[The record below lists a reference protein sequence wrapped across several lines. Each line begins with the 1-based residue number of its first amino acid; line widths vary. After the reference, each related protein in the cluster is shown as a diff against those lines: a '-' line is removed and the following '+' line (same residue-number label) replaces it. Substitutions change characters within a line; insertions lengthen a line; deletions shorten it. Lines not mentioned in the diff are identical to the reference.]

1 MRVVPVLALGVIAAV
16 VFIQWQLVRNRRVS
30 DPPAVNPVVLPTARA
45 PRGPLSGRNLGVVV
59 GHWSRNDAFY
69 DPGAVCSDA
78 AGQPYLTEL
87 EVNQDIAARLVP
99 QLEERG
105 AQVWVLEELDPRMA
119 GLYADL
125 VLSLHADSCAPV
137 EATGFKAAYLPTSGA
152 RERESRFVT
161 CLQEHYAARTGL
173 AWHAHSITRD
183 MTHYH
188 MHEKVHLHTPS
199 IILEM
204 GFMGGDQRLLT
215 TEQAAVVDGI
225 RESILCFFAP
235 AP

>member
-1 MRVVPVLALGVIAAV
+1 MRVVPVLAIGVIAAV

-69 DPGAVCSDA
+69 DPGAVCLDA
-78 AGQPYLTEL
+78 AGQAYLTEL

-137 EATGFKAAYLPTSGA
+137 EATGFKAASLPTSGA
-152 RERESRFVT
+152 RERESRFVA

-204 GFMGGDQRLLT
+204 GFMGGDQHLLT
-215 TEQAAVVDGI
+215 TGQTAVVDGI